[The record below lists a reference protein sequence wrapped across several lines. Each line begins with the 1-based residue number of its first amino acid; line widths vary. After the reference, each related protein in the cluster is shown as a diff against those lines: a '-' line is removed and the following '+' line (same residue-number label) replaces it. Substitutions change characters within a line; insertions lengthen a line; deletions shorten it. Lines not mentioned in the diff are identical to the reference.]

1 MNGALF
7 YAACKLLVLPPGLL
21 AVTGLAGL
29 MCRPFARRLGNLLV
43 MLAMAGLWLLSTPW
57 MAATLAA
64 PLERHAALDPAELAA
79 RDVEAI
85 VILGGGSYRDAPEY
99 GFRDEISRLTL
110 ERLRYGAR
118 LHRASGLE
126 LAVTGGKPA
135 DLDAAEAT
143 HMAKALVTDFRV
155 PVRWTETVSRNT
167 AENASASAARF
178 PFRRIA
184 LVTHAMHMPRAER
197 AFVTA
202 GFEVIPAPMGFVSAA
217 GRPPGDEPTALT
229 PFDLLPEMRALWDS
243 HYAIYEYIGALWYA
257 FGRD

>member
-21 AVTGLAGL
+21 VVTGLVGL
-29 MCRPFARRLGNLLV
+29 LCRPFARRAGTLLV
-43 MLAMAGLWLLSTPW
+43 VLAIAGLWLLSTPW

-64 PLERHAALDPAELAA
+64 PLERHAPLDPAQLAA

-99 GFRDEISRLTL
+99 GYRDEVSRLTL
-110 ERLRYGAR
+110 ERLRYGVR
-118 LHRASGLE
+118 LHRASGLD
-126 LAVTGGKPA
+126 LAVTGGNPSE
-135 DLDAAEAT
+135 LDAAEAT
-143 HMAKALVTDFRV
+143 HMATALLTDFRV
-155 PVRWTETVSRNT
+155 AVRWAETLSRNT

-197 AFVTA
+197 AFVAA
-202 GFEVIPAPMGFVSAA
+202 GFEVTPAPMGFVSAG
-217 GRPPGDEPTALT
+217 GRPPDDGPAGITA
-229 PFDLLPEMRALWDS
+229 FDLLPEMRALRDS
-243 HYAIYEYIGALWYA
+243 HYAIYEYVGALWYA
-257 FGRD
+257 LGRD